1 VSWDHGGA
9 LPPPEAIVNAG
20 VLIVVM
26 LICGGIGA
34 AIGNSKGRLGLGIVL
49 GALLGLIGIIII
61 AVLEPARQPEDL
73 AAGSGVGPGM
83 GVVGQAKA
91 SLEDRLRKLDGLR
104 QDGTINDAEYAAQ
117 RSRILTDV

>member
-1 VSWDHGGA
+1 M
-9 LPPPEAIVNAG
+9 NAG

-34 AIGNSKGRLGLGIVL
+34 AIGNSKGRLGLDIVL

-61 AVLEPARQPEDL
+61 AVLDPAPKAEDL
-73 AAGSGVGPGM
+73 ADDRGM
-83 GVVGQAKA
+83 GAGGPAKA

-104 QDGTINDAEYAAQ
+104 QGGAIDDTEYAAQ